1 MAECFSDLELAAYVA
16 RLRQALTADAGPPPS
31 RFEALKAKLRFRL
44 TAFRLFRRLR
54 WPAAGTLAAAALA
67 LAIGLAGHPGFVE
80 QAISAHRLYANDPV
94 QPVEIR
100 ADRHEQLMAWLS
112 RRLGEPVGAPA
123 LEAIGLK
130 LLGGRLVP
138 NEDEPAAQF
147 TYEDGRGGRIT
158 LFVTR
163 DDDSDASEI
172 AVEEDDE
179 DVAVAYW
186 SDGRFAYAIVARAPE
201 TARRAADVAFA
212 TYRGRGV
219 RGR

>member
-1 MAECFSDLELAAYVA
+1 MTERFFDPELKAYVDN
-16 RLRQALTADAGPPPS
+16 LRDALSAGAGPTPS
-31 RFEALKAKLRFRL
+31 GVEALKVKLRFRL
-44 TAFRLFRRLR
+44 TAFRLVRRAR
-54 WPAAGTLAAAALA
+54 WPAAVAIVAGVALLLLVPA
-67 LAIGLAGHPGFVE
+67 QPGFVGE
-80 QAISAHRLYANDPV
+80 AISAHRLYANDPV
-94 QPVEIR
+94 QPVEIDAGHR
-100 ADRHEQLMAWLS
+100 EQLMTWLS

-138 NEDEPAAQF
+138 NDEGPAAQF

-163 DDDSDASEI
+163 DDDSDTSEI
-172 AVEEDDE
+172 AVEDDE

-201 TARRAADVAFA
+201 TARRAADIAIA
-212 TYRGRGV
+212 TYRRSP